1 MHFRSIWRKI
11 PGTFWNAKAV
21 NLQKRKPEF
30 QARTPEEWRAKIDS
44 ITSPLVRGAVAK
56 LVWWDFFS
64 SRQTTERW
72 GQLDDFLKFDLQ
84 ELLLDDSQVIEG
96 LVNVGYGDLAEN
108 RVTVK
113 NSMPSEKFSL
123 KYKTSKK

>member
-1 MHFRSIWRKI
+1 M
-11 PGTFWNAKAV
+11 
-21 NLQKRKPEF
+21 
-30 QARTPEEWRAKIDS
+30 
-44 ITSPLVRGAVAK
+44 AK